1 MISGMTTRSRRQ
13 QRHDHRLRELV
24 QRTGNTAIATAL
36 GVPRSTARG
45 WLVAAPN
52 VVVSPEGDD
61 LTDPELRQKILKLRR
76 RVEKPAGSL
85 AVQLIRSE
93 LGSHPFT
100 PCIPA
105 EMEGGCNGDQSRRRS
120 FGMHD
125 LSHAGDNR
133 VGAIEGPIAVTFSR
147 RGPDQLRAGPASEG
161 SIGGRRAPGTLECD
175 GVATAT
181 ANREI
186 GRHSVGGS
194 DRRGRRCNRRIGAT
208 DSQQR

>member
-1 MISGMTTRSRRQ
+1 MTIASGSSSNEPETRRSP
-13 QRHDHRLRELV
+13 RL
-24 QRTGNTAIATAL
+24 
-36 GVPRSTARG
+36 S
-45 WLVAAPN
+45 
-52 VVVSPEGDD
+52 VS
-61 LTDPELRQKILKLRR
+61 LARR
-76 RVEKPAGSL
+76 RVVARCGPERRGQSGGRRPHRPGTAAEDPEVAATGREASWIS
-85 AVQLIRSE
+85 VQLIRSE